1 MADGSYHGRS
11 SDVIR
16 LDFDAVIRLMKDRK
30 KGNAARAIRC
40 LLVPFSPGMVAFVP
54 RPHPQLLPIVRAVVS
69 AVYNAANRALDLP
82 AR

>member
-1 MADGSYHGRS
+1 MADGSHHGRS

-16 LDFDAVIRLMKDRK
+16 LDFDAGIRLMKDRK
-30 KGNAARAIRC
+30 KAMRREPVPVGAI
-40 LLVPFSPGMVAFVP
+40 FAFVP